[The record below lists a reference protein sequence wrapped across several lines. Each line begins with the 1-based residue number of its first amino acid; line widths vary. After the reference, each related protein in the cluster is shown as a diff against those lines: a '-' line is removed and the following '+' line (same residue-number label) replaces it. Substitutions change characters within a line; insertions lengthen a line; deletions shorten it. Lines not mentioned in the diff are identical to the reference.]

1 MTPEEKIT
9 SLEIEQANMLNEL
22 QFHQKTANELIAK
35 INKISGKIEA
45 YQEIIQGK
53 GE

>member
-9 SLEIEQANMLNEL
+9 ALEMEQANMINEL
-22 QFHQKTANELIAK
+22 QFHQKTVNELIAK

-45 YQEIIQGK
+45 YQEMLQSK
-53 GE
+53 GD